1 MSRYRLID
9 PSHRLTCS
17 GFPSKTSGV
26 LILISDRGAFAAAA
40 AAAVAA
46 AVAAAAAPDM
56 VGGAGIGIWG
66 TGIRGLAAAKDACI
80 RAVNS
85 SLESSNSSEEVAGS
99 SHLSDEGVGGIRSF
113 SEPSDGRGE
122 SSSSSGGSSG
132 GSVSRGL
139 VALSPGDL
147 LEEGLL

>member
-9 PSHRLTCS
+9 PSHRLTFS

-46 AVAAAAAPDM
+46 AAAPDM
-56 VGGAGIGIWG
+56 VGGAGIGGNGIWG
-66 TGIRGLAAAKDACI
+66 TGIWGLAAAKDACI
-80 RAVNS
+80 RAVNL

-99 SHLSDEGVGGIRSF
+99 SN
-113 SEPSDGRGE
+113 
-122 SSSSSGGSSG
+122 
-132 GSVSRGL
+132 
-139 VALSPGDL
+139 
-147 LEEGLL
+147 